1 MPWLLIF
8 LIFTDTS
15 CVQITQ
21 YFLPVKILCISK
33 KKKIGKH
40 WILFLYSK
48 YRFEFSCGAKFAG
61 SEKRIEWEIN
71 KKSRGAIENWFSR
84 RKRKRRDRISKNSTD
99 RMIMTREYV
108 HIVNCIP
115 LRLTGIKSLLQC
127 YSLSVDVFNGVLQ
140 KAFIRENYVSIL
152 FLLFFPSSYSSTR
165 GGGNNTFIELQPQP
179 LSGGDQALRVHTFF
193 VFSRA
198 SIINFANYREPRFCL
213 LSCLVLKSKDSLGR
227 ACSIFFSKIG
237 TNKIEEESYL
247 FWSNLTV

>member
-1 MPWLLIF
+1 
-8 LIFTDTS
+8 
-15 CVQITQ
+15 
-21 YFLPVKILCISK
+21 
-33 KKKIGKH
+33 
-40 WILFLYSK
+40 
-48 YRFEFSCGAKFAG
+48 
-61 SEKRIEWEIN
+61 
-71 KKSRGAIENWFSR
+71 
-84 RKRKRRDRISKNSTD
+84 
-99 RMIMTREYV
+99 MTREYV
-108 HIVNCIP
+108 HIVNCTP
-115 LRLTGIKSLLQC
+115 LRLTEIKSLLQC

-193 VFSRA
+193 VFNRA

-213 LSCLVLKSKDSLGR
+213 IPCLVLKSKDSLGR

>member
-1 MPWLLIF
+1 
-8 LIFTDTS
+8 
-15 CVQITQ
+15 
-21 YFLPVKILCISK
+21 
-33 KKKIGKH
+33 
-40 WILFLYSK
+40 
-48 YRFEFSCGAKFAG
+48 
-61 SEKRIEWEIN
+61 
-71 KKSRGAIENWFSR
+71 
-84 RKRKRRDRISKNSTD
+84 
-99 RMIMTREYV
+99 MIMTREYV

-213 LSCLVLKSKDSLGR
+213 SVLFSIEIEGFVRESLLD
-227 ACSIFFSKIG
+227 FFSKIG

-247 FWSNLTV
+247 F